1 MFADL
6 PLASFLMVGVL
17 AIVAAV
23 LAHLQPFTIIDLAL
37 DRDVVTTLAF
47 CAFEGDFHPFVISGH
62 FKLRSKV

>member
-1 MFADL
+1 
-6 PLASFLMVGVL
+6 MVGVL

-23 LAHLQPFTIIDLAL
+23 LAHLQPLTIIDLAL

-47 CAFEGDFHPFVISGH
+47 CALEGDFHPFVISGH